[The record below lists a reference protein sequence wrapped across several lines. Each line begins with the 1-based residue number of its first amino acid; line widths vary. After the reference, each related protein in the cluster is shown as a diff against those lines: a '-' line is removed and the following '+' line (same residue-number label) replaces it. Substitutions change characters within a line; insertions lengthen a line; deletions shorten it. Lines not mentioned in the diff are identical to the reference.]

1 MLNSPL
7 TGTLGVMVGLAL
19 LAIPLHHLTSSPPA
33 ASPQPVTAATSAS
46 TGTPGLLR
54 LKLLTPATHLRLT
67 TPDGAS
73 VLELTATSAGE
84 SEHDVILPLHDGHL
98 ELTLE
103 AEFGTSSSDTAVFLT
118 VMPDGRE
125 DQTHYL
131 IGSGSVAG
139 PLTFEWKD

>member
-19 LAIPLHHLTSSPPA
+19 LAIPLHRLTSSPPTPTPLPVA
-33 ASPQPVTAATSAS
+33 ATAATDV
-46 TGTPGLLR
+46 GTPGLLR
-54 LKLLTPATHLRLT
+54 LKLLAPASHIRLT
-67 TPDGAS
+67 TPDGATL
-73 VLELTATSAGE
+73 LELTEAAAGE
-84 SEHDVILPLHDGHL
+84 SEHDVMLPLHDGHL

-103 AEFGTSSSDTAVFLT
+103 AEFAPNASDTAVFLT

-125 DQTHYL
+125 DQTRYL

-139 PLTFEWKD
+139 PLTYEWEE